1 MYPLTVAMNAKRTAA
16 LLALV
21 LAPLIVQAESA
32 WVTDQFEITLRSG
45 PSTSNEIRLMVRSGT
60 ELEVLQRDDEN
71 GYTQV
76 PTSGGTEGWVL
87 SRYLMTEPSARE
99 QLTNLTGQLSSA
111 TSRGSTLNQQLGA
124 VRSEYDNAQQRIRT
138 LEQEKADLEAELAE
152 IQRTAANVLSINQ
165 QNKDLNRQL
174 SDAGIR
180 IDMLE
185 QENRELGSQ
194 TNRYWFMSGGL
205 VLVVGMILG
214 LTLFFRRFLS
224 QPGRWLG
231 ALSGN
236 VYGVY
241 LVHVYFVIG
250 LQVAI
255 LGLAWPALAKFVLVT
270 AGAVVLSFLIVSL
283 LRLIP
288 AVRKVV

>member
-1 MYPLTVAMNAKRTAA
+1 MNQLNFAMKAQRAAA
-16 LLALV
+16 LLV
-21 LAPLIVQAESA
+21 LALIPVTALAESA

-60 ELEVLQRDDEN
+60 ELEVLQRDEDS
-71 GYTQV
+71 GYSQV
-76 PTSGGTEGWVL
+76 RTSGGTEGWVL
-87 SRYLMTEPSARE
+87 SRYLMREPSARE
-99 QLTNLTGQLSSA
+99 QLTNLTSQLSSA
-111 TSRGSTLNQQLGA
+111 TTRGSSLNQQLGA

-138 LEQEKADLEAELAE
+138 LEKEKADLETELAD

-214 LTLFFRRFLS
+214 LWLPRIRWQQRRSRYDRF
-224 QPGRWLG
+224 
-231 ALSGN
+231 
-236 VYGVY
+236 
-241 LVHVYFVIG
+241 
-250 LQVAI
+250 
-255 LGLAWPALAKFVLVT
+255 
-270 AGAVVLSFLIVSL
+270 
-283 LRLIP
+283 
-288 AVRKVV
+288 

>member
-1 MYPLTVAMNAKRTAA
+1 MNRLTNAMNAKCTAA

-21 LAPLIVQAESA
+21 FIPVVAQAESA

-60 ELEVLQRDDEN
+60 ELEVLQRDEDN

-76 PTSGGTEGWVL
+76 RTSGGTEGWVL
-87 SRYLMTEPSARE
+87 SRYLMPEPSARE
-99 QLTNLTGQLSSA
+99 QLTNLTSQLSSA
-111 TSRGSTLNQQLGA
+111 TNRGSSLNQQLGA

-138 LEQEKADLEAELAE
+138 LEKEKADLEAQLAE

-214 LTLFFRRFLS
+214 LWLPRIRWQQRRSRYDRF
-224 QPGRWLG
+224 
-231 ALSGN
+231 
-236 VYGVY
+236 
-241 LVHVYFVIG
+241 
-250 LQVAI
+250 
-255 LGLAWPALAKFVLVT
+255 
-270 AGAVVLSFLIVSL
+270 
-283 LRLIP
+283 
-288 AVRKVV
+288 